1 MLLSAGT
8 LEWWSVET
16 GGSVSL
22 EGAPVWAGENPR
34 PLGECKVYAVQGG
47 RLEQM
52 EGTGKPECGLST
64 F

>member
-1 MLLSAGT
+1 M
-8 LEWWSVET
+8 
-16 GGSVSL
+16 SL
-22 EGAPVWAGENPR
+22 EGAPVRAGENPR

-52 EGTGKPECGLST
+52 EGTGKPECGLSA